1 MDIAEVR
8 RPILVT
14 GSYRSGTT
22 WVGRTIAFDKSV
34 EYISEPFNIIN
45 TFRTRR
51 FKYSFDTQFFY
62 VPNSREEHEIYQA
75 CRELL
80 ASGGNPY
87 FRALTI
93 SRQNFDIKTPLRFL
107 KHFVIGL
114 INKKRILVKD
124 PPALLSSGWLYENF
138 QFKVVCM
145 IRNPVAFAGSIK
157 KRNWPFNFNNLLRQ
171 RQLMIEKLEHFKKDI
186 ELFSNNEQDIVD
198 QACLLWN
205 IFHYTIMEYRN
216 SYPEWIFMRH
226 EDLAKNPISEFQK
239 IFEYLNLEY
248 TGYIKQKIGEFTSNS
263 NDAETDNSFFK
274 ARDAKGSLETWKQRL
289 TPSEIDRVI
298 DQTSDIS
305 ANFYTIIGKEYV

>member
-14 GSYRSGTT
+14 GSFRSGTT

-34 EYISEPFNIIN
+34 EYISEPFNIYKK
-45 TFRTRR
+45 FRTRR

-62 VPNSREEHEIYQA
+62 VPNSREEREIYQA
-75 CRELL
+75 CWELV
-80 ASGGNPY
+80 ASGTNPY

-93 SRQNFDIKTPLRFL
+93 SRQNFDKKTPLRFL

-138 QFKVVCM
+138 QFKVVC
-145 IRNPVAFAGSIK
+145 IVRNPVAFAGSLK
-157 KRNWPFNFNNLLRQ
+157 KRNWSFNFNNLLKQ
-171 RQLMIEKLEHFKKDI
+171 RQLMAEKLADFKNEI
-186 ELFSNNEQDIVD
+186 EFFSNNKQHIVD

-205 IFHYTIMEYRN
+205 VLYYIVTEYRDK
-216 SYPEWIFMRH
+216 YPEWLFVRH
-226 EDLAKNPISEFQK
+226 EDLAKNAISEFQK

-248 TGYIKQKIGEFTSNS
+248 TGYIKQKIEDFTSDS

-274 ARDAKGSLETWKQRL
+274 ARDSKGSLETWKSRL
-289 TPSEIDRVI
+289 TPSEVDKVI
-298 DQTSDIS
+298 DQTRHIA
-305 ANFYTIIGKEYV
+305 ANFYTILGKEYT